1 MNTKKISL
9 TTQIKKVIGNRIL
22 FCSIIFMLIIGG
34 LTIYDLSISI
44 TQLKARVDETIKPI
58 DDFVIDQAMI
68 DNLETVKL
76 KIESFNER
84 NSTFKIEWV
93 KLGGPTHKDISWDPP
108 FSWVYDY
115 QIGKIAGY
123 QLGYFKVTGGFLS
136 DKTLLYD
143 LIIRLILLFIFTG
156 SIISILYP
164 LAKKIPE
171 QLFINPINRFIDL
184 VSNNPLQN
192 EILPKSLPVELETLE
207 TKILGLLK
215 TAMELERNK
224 ADIELGQLS
233 ARLVHDIRSP
243 LLAMEMGIRLL
254 SKKVPLDE
262 LTILI
267 NGIQSVRD
275 TANNVLEKYRN
286 PHNENHLTSPDSSQ
300 DDGNIVRPILLSTLT
315 EFMISQKR
323 HEWDS
328 QPTKLMLTINPE
340 AKISWVTVSPNEVKR
355 ILSNLLNNAY
365 DAIHEKSGGIIQ
377 VILNKTGDKL
387 YLHIKD
393 NGVGIPTEKITDVLN
408 GVSLK
413 HTGKGLGLSV
423 ANQYMDNLGGN
434 LKVNSTLGS
443 GTEIT
448 LVFPLTKNISWF
460 PEKISL
466 INATN
471 AIVLDDDFSMLAYW
485 EQRLSE
491 VGFQTKLF
499 SNYDKAIQWVND
511 NNMQIKSTIFL
522 ADYELANRN
531 KSGLVFLEKI
541 SSNNRYLITSH
552 AEDFYCQKLA
562 EEAGVWLIPKSLAN
576 EISLAY

>member
-1 MNTKKISL
+1 MNTKKLSL
-9 TTQIKKVIGNRIL
+9 TAQIKKVIGNRIL

-34 LTIYDLSISI
+34 LTTYDLSMSI
-44 TQLKARVDETIKPI
+44 TQLKARIDEKIKPI

-68 DNLETVKL
+68 DNFETVKL
-76 KIESFNER
+76 KVDTFNEE
-84 NSTFKIEWV
+84 NSTFKIEWIRH
-93 KLGGPTHKDISWDPP
+93 GQPEHKGISWHLP
-108 FSWVYDY
+108 FSWVYYYPIDN
-115 QIGKIAGY
+115 IAGY

-143 LIIRLILLFIFTG
+143 LIIRLILLVIFTG
-156 SIISILYP
+156 SILSILYP

-184 VSNNPLQN
+184 VSNNPSQN
-192 EILPKSLPVELETLE
+192 EILSKALPVELEMLE

-215 TAMELERNK
+215 TATELERNK

-233 ARLVHDIRSP
+233 VRLAHDIRSP

-262 LTILI
+262 LTILT

-275 TANNVLEKYRN
+275 IANNVLEQYRN
-286 PHNENHLTSPDSSQ
+286 PHIDQHSSLPISLQ
-300 DDGNIVRPILLSTLT
+300 DDGNIVRPILLSTLI

-323 HEWDS
+323 YEWDS
-328 QPTKLMLTINPE
+328 QPTKLILTINPE

-365 DAIHEKSGGIIQ
+365 DAIHEKRIGVIQ
-377 VILNKTGDKL
+377 VTLNKADDKF
-387 YLHIKD
+387 YLHIQD
-393 NGVGIPTEKITDVLN
+393 NGIGIPTEKIPDVLN
-408 GVSLK
+408 GISLK

-423 ANQYMDNLGGN
+423 ANQYMNNLGGN
-434 LKVNSTLGS
+434 LEIDSTLGL
-443 GTEIT
+443 GTKIT
-448 LVFPLTKNISWF
+448 LVFPQTKNISWF

-466 INATN
+466 KNATN

-491 VGFQTKLF
+491 AGFQPKLF
-499 SNYDKAIQWVND
+499 SSYDKAMQWVND
-511 NNMQIKSTIFL
+511 NNIQIASTIFL
-522 ADYELANRN
+522 ADYELANSDDN
-531 KSGLVFLEKI
+531 GLIFLEKI
-541 SSNNRYLITSH
+541 ASNHRYLITSH
-552 AEDFYCQKLA
+552 AEDFCCQSLA
-562 EEAGVWLIPKSLAN
+562 EKGGVWLIPKSLVN
-576 EISLAY
+576 EIAFMH